1 MVKLAAI
8 FTHPVQYFAP
18 LLRALAA
25 RPDVDLTV
33 YFCSRRGTVP
43 TLDPGFLKKVVWDV
57 PLLEGY
63 RYKFLPR
70 LFGVSRDDWTF
81 GPINPAIVR
90 ELLHESYDAV
100 LVHGYSIPTNWLAM
114 VGCWITRTPIFFH
127 GETHLQSSKAIHR
140 KIVKEI
146 LLRILL
152 RNIAAFL
159 YIGSNSKKFY
169 SHYEVPESRL
179 FFTPYTV
186 DNAFFVRYAEKL
198 RPQRNRIRAEWGIHD
213 DRPVVLFAGKL
224 IPKKQPLLLLEAY
237 RRLRHRFTCALL
249 FAGDGPL
256 RGTLEQRIAQQ
267 RIPDVRITGFL
278 NQTELPCAYT
288 AADVLVLPSAE
299 EPWGLVVNEAMNFSL
314 PIVVSDR
321 VGCGMD
327 LVRQGENGYVFLH
340 HSADQLAHS
349 LAELIVHP
357 ERREAFGR
365 SSLEIIKGWDI
376 AHTVEGILEALRRVK
391 GINDRVELDEL
402 RVGGM

>member
-1 MVKLAAI
+1 M
-8 FTHPVQYFAP
+8 
-18 LLRALAA
+18 
-25 RPDVDLTV
+25 
-33 YFCSRRGTVP
+33 
-43 TLDPGFLKKVVWDV
+43 
-57 PLLEGY
+57 
-63 RYKFLPR
+63 
-70 LFGVSRDDWTF
+70 
-81 GPINPAIVR
+81 
-90 ELLHESYDAV
+90 
-100 LVHGYSIPTNWLAM
+100 
-114 VGCWITRTPIFFH
+114 
-127 GETHLQSSKAIHR
+127 
-140 KIVKEI
+140 
-146 LLRILL
+146 
-152 RNIAAFL
+152 
-159 YIGSNSKKFY
+159 
-169 SHYEVPESRL
+169 
-179 FFTPYTV
+179 
-186 DNAFFVRYAEKL
+186 
-198 RPQRNRIRAEWGIHD
+198 
-213 DRPVVLFAGKL
+213 
-224 IPKKQPLLLLEAY
+224 
-237 RRLRHRFTCALL
+237 
-249 FAGDGPL
+249 
-256 RGTLEQRIAQQ
+256 
-267 RIPDVRITGFL
+267 